1 MFLSVILSTYNQP
14 AWLEKSLWGFAV
26 QSHRD
31 FEIVLADD
39 GSTAETRQTVDRLR
53 AETGL
58 TIRHVWHA
66 DQGFRK
72 CTILNRAIVEA
83 QADYLVFTDGDCIPR
98 RDFLEQH
105 ARFAGPRSIL
115 SAGVVRFPLEL
126 SHRINHDDI
135 ISGRAHD
142 YRWLRANGLPLSRK
156 YSKLTSRKWL
166 ANILDRMTTTRAT
179 WNGGNSST
187 WKQPILQ
194 VNGFDERMEYGCED
208 RELGER
214 LFNLGLRGKSIR
226 YRAICV
232 HLEHARGYV
241 RAEAMALNQIIRRE
255 TRRAHATWT
264 QYGIVKQSRPTL
276 KSAA

>member
-14 AWLEKSLWGFAV
+14 TWLEKSLWGFAV

-39 GSTAETRQTVDRLR
+39 GSNDLTRQTIDRMR

-58 TIRHVWHA
+58 IIRHVWHP

-72 CTILNRAIVEA
+72 CTILNRAIVES

-105 ARFAGPRSIL
+105 ARFAQTGYVL

-126 SHRINHDDI
+126 SHRLQTDDI
-135 ISGRAHD
+135 VTGRAHD

-166 ANILDRMTTTRAT
+166 ANVLDRITTTRST

-194 VNGFDERMEYGCED
+194 VNGFDERMEYGWED

-214 LFNLGLRGKSIR
+214 LFNLGLRSKSIR

-232 HLEHARGYV
+232 HLEHERGYV
-241 RAEAMALNQIIRRE
+241 RAEAMALNQKIRRE
-255 TRRAHATWT
+255 TRRNHAVWT
-264 QYGIVKQSRPTL
+264 RYGIVMQTQPTL